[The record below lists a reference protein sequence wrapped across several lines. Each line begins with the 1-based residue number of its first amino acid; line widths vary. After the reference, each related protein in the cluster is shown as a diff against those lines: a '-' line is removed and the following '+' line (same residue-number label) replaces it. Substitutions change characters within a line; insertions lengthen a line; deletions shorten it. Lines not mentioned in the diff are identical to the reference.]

1 MKKVLLCLLGV
12 LLVMVE
18 NSITNYLDILSI
30 SFNIVIIYMTII
42 SLYIDELEVG
52 VIGAILGLIK
62 DITVGGI
69 FGVNGLI
76 LFVIAYSISH
86 LKDKIYKESSI
97 TIFAL
102 VFITNLFDSMVNI
115 ATVSAIYNNYGI
127 ITLAIKGIII
137 IPLANSLLSIL
148 LYKISKKSVLKLKE
162 D

>member
-1 MKKVLLCLLGV
+1 MKKVLLCLLGIF
-12 LLVMVE
+12 LVMIE
-18 NSITNYLDILSI
+18 NSITNYLGILNI

-42 SLYIDELEVG
+42 SLYVDEFEVG
-52 VIGAILGLIK
+52 VIGAIVGIVK

-76 LFVIAYSISH
+76 LFAIAYSISH
-86 LKDKIYKESSI
+86 LRDKIYKESSI

-102 VFITNLFDSMVNI
+102 VFITSLFDSMVNI
-115 ATVSAIYNNYGI
+115 ATVSVVYNTYGLLN
-127 ITLAIKGIII
+127 LAIKGIVI
-137 IPLANSLLSIL
+137 IPLANSLLSVF

>member
-1 MKKVLLCLLGV
+1 MKRVLLCLLGI

-18 NSITNYLDILSI
+18 SSIINYLDILGI
-30 SFNIVIIYMTII
+30 SFNIVIIYITVI
-42 SLYIDELEVG
+42 SLYVDELEVG
-52 VIGAILGLIK
+52 IIAAIVGLIK

-86 LKDKIYKESSI
+86 LKNKIYKESSI

-102 VFITNLFDSMVNI
+102 VFITSLFDSMVNI
-115 ATVSAIYNNYGI
+115 AVVSQVYNSYGVA
-127 ITLAIKGIII
+127 TLALKGIVI

-148 LYKISKKSVLKLKE
+148 LYKISRKSVSKLKE

>member
-1 MKKVLLCLLGV
+1 MKKVLLCLLGI

-18 NSITNYLDILSI
+18 SSITNYLNILSI
-30 SFNIVIIYMTII
+30 SFNIVIIYITII
-42 SLYIDELEVG
+42 SLYIDELEIG
-52 VIGAILGLIK
+52 IIGAILGLIK
-62 DITVGGI
+62 DITVGSI

-102 VFITNLFDSMVNI
+102 VFITSLFDSMVNI
-115 ATVSAIYNNYGI
+115 VTVSMVYNNHEI
-127 ITLAIKGIII
+127 ITMAIKGIVI
-137 IPLANSLLSIL
+137 IPLVNSLLSIL